1 MSLIPGDGIG
11 PEVADSVVKIFDAAG
26 APISWESINIKN
38 PVPDATGSILN
49 KEGLEALKRT
59 KIGLKG
65 PTTTP
70 IGGGHTSINVSL
82 RKELDLFANVR
93 PCKSIPNI
101 SKLYSDVDV
110 VTIRENTEGEYSG
123 KEHEVVPGVIENL
136 KIISAHACERIAEYA
151 FKYTRSHKRKH
162 VAALHKASVM
172 KMGDGLFLKK
182 CREVAEKYPDIK
194 YWEKSID
201 TGCGLLVSD
210 PSTFDVMVM
219 PNLYGDIMSD
229 VCSGLI
235 GGLGLT
241 PSANLGAQYA
251 VFEAVHGSAPDI
263 AGKNKANPTALLLS
277 AVMMLRHLEHFETA
291 EKIEKA
297 IFKTLSAGVTI
308 TGDLGGKASTTEY
321 TQAVINAL

>member
-1 MSLIPGDGIG
+1 MG
-11 PEVADSVVKIFDAAG
+11 AAG
-26 APISWESINIKN
+26 APISWEAICIKN
-38 PVPDATGSILN
+38 AVPDAKGSILN
-49 KEGLEALKRT
+49 MEGLESLKKN

-70 IGGGHTSINVSL
+70 IGGGHTSLNVSL

-101 SKLYSDVDV
+101 SKLYPNVDV

-123 KEHEVVPGVIENL
+123 MEHEVVPGVIENL
-136 KIISAHACERIAEYA
+136 KIISSNACERIAEYA
-151 FKYTRSHKRKH
+151 FKYSMSNKRKH

-182 CREVAEKYPDIK
+182 CREVAARYPDIH

-210 PSTFDVMVM
+210 PTIFDVMVM

-241 PSANLGAQYA
+241 PSANLGTEYS

-263 AGKNKANPTALLLS
+263 AGKNKANSTALLLS
-277 AVMMLRHLEHFETA
+277 SVMMLRHLEHFETA
-291 EKIEKA
+291 DKIEKA
-297 IFKTLSAGVTI
+297 VFKTLSAGLTI
-308 TGDLGGKASTTEY
+308 TGDLGGNASTTEY
-321 TQAVINAL
+321 TKAVINAL